1 MILKDLSIF
10 SLLSRQ
16 LIRLFLISCIFFA
29 SLFAFAFQVPT
40 LSGPVV
46 DQAGLLSAAQ
56 RAQIEQSLFSFKQ
69 SNQAQIQVLIIKS
82 LEGDSIES
90 IAIQVFD
97 QWKLG
102 DEKRDDGVLLLIAPN
117 EKRLRIE
124 VGQGLEGTIPD
135 VIAKRI
141 VADVIRPYFQRGEFF
156 EGTQM
161 GVTAIQHA
169 ITSETGATGTQADQ
183 SAVQKSS
190 KKKPFSNLIYLIL
203 FGIWLAIFIISPSTG
218 LNILF
223 FALSR
228 GGGGSSG
235 GSGGSWGG
243 GGGRSSGGGASGSW

>member
-1 MILKDLSIF
+1 MNYFSISRFLLKQLVRIILTSF
-10 SLLSRQ
+10 V
-16 LIRLFLISCIFFA
+16 FFT
-29 SLFAFAFQVPT
+29 SLFAFAFQVPS

-46 DQAGLLSAAQ
+46 DEAGLLNASQ
-56 RAQIEQSLFSFKQ
+56 KAQIEQSLFSFKQ
-69 SNQAQIQVLIIKS
+69 TNQAQIQVLIIKS
-82 LEGDSIES
+82 LEGDAIES

-169 ITSETGATGTQADQ
+169 ITSDPEATVTPNNQGE
-183 SAVQKSS
+183 VQKSG
-190 KKKPFSNLIYLIL
+190 KKKPFSNLIYLVL
-203 FGIWLAIFIISPSTG
+203 FGIWLVIFIISPSTG

-228 GGGGSSG
+228 GGGRSSGG
-235 GSGGSWGG
+235 GSGGWSG
-243 GGGRSSGGGASGSW
+243 GGGRSSGGGASGGW